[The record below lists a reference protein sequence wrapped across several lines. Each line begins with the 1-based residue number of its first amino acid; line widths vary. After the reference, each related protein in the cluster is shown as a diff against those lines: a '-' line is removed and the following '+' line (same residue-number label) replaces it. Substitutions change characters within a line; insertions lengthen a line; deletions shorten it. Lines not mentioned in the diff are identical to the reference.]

1 MKSLFRGECEKVQII
16 FSLVAYSLK
25 RVLLFCCKKRSIF
38 LNAWTLDKKNGG
50 KIKVYHNLENSPGI
64 FAV

>member
-38 LNAWTLDKKNGG
+38 LNAWTLDKK
-50 KIKVYHNLENSPGI
+50 KMVAK
-64 FAV
+64 